1 MNKYKSKLP
10 RDDLKRFAKEV
21 IDIHFLT
28 PETVANVYAQIAD
41 KLVNSDFKSGRVDDP
56 TKIDD
61 KHEKKVKKYCKDFF
75 DKAAYK
81 HRKLEK
87 EKAARKQKPATSK
100 TNGTATVEAT
110 SPALN
115 LDASPDV
122 KTEGRS
128 DDDDVKMSDDE
139 DEKQTPPTPPAAM
152 NGEGLKRKRDEDDE
166 DDIKADGEISKS
178 PAKRMRSE
186 SPPPPPPP
194 PAPPVDTPPMQCED
208 MSPAEIESALHA
220 DTSFAEK
227 SMADVLAEAQQDSG
241 DGDDG
246 ADTSMQDANDSF
258 ANTVNEARGSPHL
271 NENVDH
277 GLRSP
282 SQIRN
287 GHSPRL
293 KAERPVI
300 KAES

>member
-21 IDIHFLT
+21 NDIHFPT
-28 PETVANVYAQIAD
+28 AVTVANVYTQIAD

-56 TKIDD
+56 TKIDE

-87 EKAARKQKPATSK
+87 EKAARKQKPTTSK
-100 TNGTATVEAT
+100 SNGMATAEAT
-110 SPALN
+110 SPTMN

-122 KTEGRS
+122 KNEGRS

-139 DEKQTPPTPPAAM
+139 DEKQTPLTPSAAM
-152 NGEGLKRKRDEDDE
+152 NGEGLKRKRDEDD
-166 DDIKADGEISKS
+166 IKADSEISKS
-178 PAKRMRSE
+178 PAKRMKSE

-194 PAPPVDTPPMQCED
+194 PAPPVGTPPMQCED
-208 MSPAEIESALHA
+208 VSPAEIESALHA

-241 DGDDG
+241 DGYDG

-258 ANTVNEARGSPHL
+258 ANTVKEARDSPHL
-271 NENVDH
+271 NEIVEY
-277 GLRSP
+277 GPRSP
-282 SQIRN
+282 SQIQI
-287 GHSPRL
+287 GHSPQL